1 MKRTRGP
8 SRPRRRIP
16 VAALVPVLASALAAC
31 AGDAGA
37 DGAGGDDALARER
50 ATGYRGV
57 RLDRPV
63 PKPDV
68 VLTDTDG
75 EAYDLREE
83 TEGAVTLLFFGYTH
97 CPDVCPAQMANLA
110 AVYDDLAPG
119 LRDRLEVV
127 FVTADPGRDTAGRIR
142 RWLDRFHE
150 SFVGLRGPQAR
161 VDSLQRSLGL
171 QPGVPTDDETGVA
184 GAYAVEHSS
193 AVLAFTPDDTAR
205 LAYPFGTRQRDWA
218 HDLRR
223 LAGEGPSPR

>member
-1 MKRTRGP
+1 MNRP
-8 SRPRRRIP
+8 SASVRSPGRILPAVLVAGLAP
-16 VAALVPVLASALAAC
+16 VLAAC

-37 DGAGGDDALARER
+37 DGAGGDDALARQR

-57 RLDRPV
+57 RLDRPL

-75 EAYDLREE
+75 EPFALREE

-110 AVYDDLAPG
+110 AVYDRLAPG
-119 LRDRLEVV
+119 VRDRVEVV
-127 FVTADPGRDTAGRIR
+127 FVTADPARDGPERIR
-142 RWLDRFHE
+142 EWLDGFHE
-150 SFVGLRGPQAR
+150 SFVGLRGPPAK

-171 QPGVPTDDETGVA
+171 QPGVRTDDDTGVA

-193 AVLAFTPDDTAR
+193 AVLAFAPDDTAR

-223 LAGEGPSPR
+223 LAGGR